1 MWGRA
6 AGHGEVPADAFAPGG
21 NLGRIG
27 LGERIGAG
35 VQRGIAVLVVN
46 ACPHA
51 IDSLPYNA
59 LHAIKRGHA
68 LWRSPTT
75 ARSRPAS
82 TWRLE
87 RYHRTTWPATEAPR
101 PAGAGRQ
108 PRPSGPAPV
117 SGAGPPSKAPDGAAK
132 TS

>member
-6 AGHGEVPADAFAPGG
+6 AGHGEVPADSFAPGG
-21 NLGRIG
+21 NLGCIG

-35 VQRGIAVLVVN
+35 VQRGIAVLVLN

-75 ARSRPAS
+75 PRSRPAS
-82 TWRLE
+82 TLRPE
-87 RYHRTTWPATEAPR
+87 RYHRPTSTATHSPPPAR
-101 PAGAGRQ
+101 SRL
-108 PRPSGPAPV
+108 
-117 SGAGPPSKAPDGAAK
+117 PP
-132 TS
+132 

>member
-6 AGHGEVPADAFAPGG
+6 AGHGEVPADSFAPGG
-21 NLGRIG
+21 NLGCIG

-68 LWRSPTT
+68 LWRIPTT

-87 RYHRTTWPATEAPR
+87 RYHRTTWPASEAPR
-101 PAGAGRQ
+101 PTGTRRQ
-108 PRPSGPAPV
+108 PCTHGSPPLHSLTPSSIA
-117 SGAGPPSKAPDGAAK
+117 
-132 TS
+132 